1 MTYDAAGNLYVCEH
15 VTSSLVMETPS
26 GERKVLASHW
36 QGKELNS
43 PNDVVLR
50 SDKSIYFSDPSY
62 GRMPVFGLERKQDLG
77 FQGLFRISPD
87 GRLHLE
93 ADDFGQTNGVCFSP
107 DEKILYVNDSP
118 RAHIRAFD
126 VAPDGSLSNSR
137 IFAANIGDGVL
148 ENGIVDG
155 MKADERGSIYVT
167 GPRGIWVLSPAA
179 EHLGVIRMPEHAG
192 NLNWGGRNWDELY
205 CACSTSIYRVKMK
218 VRGNPVA
225 YMSMR

>member
-1 MTYDAAGNLYVCEH
+1 
-15 VTSSLVMETPS
+15 
-26 GERKVLASHW
+26 
-36 QGKELNS
+36 
-43 PNDVVLR
+43 
-50 SDKSIYFSDPSY
+50 
-62 GRMPVFGLERKQDLG
+62 
-77 FQGLFRISPD
+77 
-87 GRLHLE
+87 
-93 ADDFGQTNGVCFSP
+93 
-107 DEKILYVNDSP
+107 VNDSP

-126 VAPDGSLSNSR
+126 VAADGSLSKSR
-137 IFAANIGDGVL
+137 IFAEKIGDGVL

-155 MKADERGSIYVT
+155 MKADERGNIYVT
-167 GPRGIWVLSPAA
+167 GPRGIWVLSPKA